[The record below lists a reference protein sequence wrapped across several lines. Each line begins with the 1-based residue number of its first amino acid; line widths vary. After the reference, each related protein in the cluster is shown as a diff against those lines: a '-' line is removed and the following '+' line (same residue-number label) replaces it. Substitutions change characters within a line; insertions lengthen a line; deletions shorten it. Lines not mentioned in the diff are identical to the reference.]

1 MPQTIYLDPAHRETA
16 APKTGAGNS
25 AAIVSITHGNDR
37 SWRSLRAISA
47 FLVLFFLSL
56 SVFSAGTDTLSN
68 EEAVDG
74 LKQALAQSIT
84 VATSKLAT
92 GNGFLGN
99 AGVRIPLPR
108 SLQKAEGVMRNF
120 GMKKQA
126 DALIIAMNRTAETA
140 APEAMIL
147 LVDAVRKMTVADA
160 KGILAGDDDAATEYF
175 RDATAGP
182 LAEKLLPIVRKEIA
196 QSGLLKQLNEFIR
209 RGVKLGLVTEKEVD
223 VENYLTQKILDGYFL
238 MMAEEERAI
247 RKDPI
252 GQGNKLL
259 QEVFGAL
266 K

>member
-1 MPQTIYLDPAHRETA
+1 MLHRNDRNHRPMHA
-16 APKTGAGNS
+16 TGA
-25 AAIVSITHGNDR
+25 
-37 SWRSLRAISA
+37 L
-47 FLVLFFLSL
+47 LVLFCLS
-56 SVFSAGTDTLSN
+56 SPIFAAGSHTLSN
-68 EEAVDG
+68 EEAADG
-74 LKQALAQSIT
+74 LKQALAQSVT
-84 VATSKLAT
+84 VATRKLTA

-108 SLQKAEGVMRNF
+108 SLQKAEGAMRRF

-126 DALIIAMNRTAETA
+126 DALIIAMNRTAEAA

-175 RDATAGP
+175 RDATSGP

-196 QSGLLKQLNEFIR
+196 QSGLLNQLNEFIR

-247 RKDPI
+247 RNDPI

>member
-1 MPQTIYLDPAHRETA
+1 MSQTFHLNPIYQETVSSQIGMGGSMAIISISHRNGKSCRLLHA
-16 APKTGAGNS
+16 AG
-25 AAIVSITHGNDR
+25 V
-37 SWRSLRAISA
+37 L
-47 FLVLFFLSL
+47 LVLFFLS
-56 SVFSAGTDTLSN
+56 SPVFAAGIGTLSN
-68 EEAVDG
+68 EEAVAG
-74 LKQALAQSIT
+74 LKQALAQSVT
-84 VATSKLAT
+84 VATSKLTA

-108 SLQKAEGVMRNF
+108 SLQKAEGMMRSV
-120 GMKKQA
+120 GMNKQA
-126 DALIIAMNRTAETA
+126 DALIIAMNRTATAA

-175 RDATAGP
+175 RDATSGP

-196 QSGLLKQLNEFIR
+196 QSGLLNQLNEFIR

-266 K
+266 R

>member
-1 MPQTIYLDPAHRETA
+1 MPQTLYLDPAYRKTTPPET
-16 APKTGAGNS
+16 GMGNS
-25 AAIVSITHGNDR
+25 VAIISMPHWNGR
-37 SWRSLRAISA
+37 SCRSLRATSV

-74 LKQALAQSIT
+74 LKQALAQSVT
-84 VATSKLAT
+84 VATSKLAA

-99 AGVRIPLPR
+99 TGVRIPLPR

-126 DALIIAMNRTAETA
+126 DALIIAMNRTAEAA

-175 RDATAGP
+175 RDATSGP

-196 QSGLLKQLNEFIR
+196 QSGLLNQLNEFIR

-252 GQGNKLL
+252 GQGNKRL

>member
-1 MPQTIYLDPAHRETA
+1 MPRTLYLNPARRETVLLE
-16 APKTGAGNS
+16 TGTGGS
-25 AAIVSITHGNDR
+25 MAIIPNWNDR
-37 SWRSLRAISA
+37 SYRSMRAMSVL
-47 FLVLFFLSL
+47 LVLFILS
-56 SVFSAGTDTLSN
+56 SPVFAAGIDTLSN
-68 EEAVDG
+68 EEAVDS
-74 LKQALAQSIT
+74 LKQALAQSVT
-84 VATSKLAT
+84 VATSKLAA

-108 SLQKAEGVMRNF
+108 SLQKAEGAMRSF

-126 DALIIAMNRTAETA
+126 DALIIAMNRTAEAA

-175 RDATAGP
+175 RDATSGP

-196 QSGLLKQLNEFIR
+196 QTGLLNQLNEFIR

-247 RKDPI
+247 RKDPL

-259 QEVFGAL
+259 REVFSAF

>member
-1 MPQTIYLDPAHRETA
+1 MPQTIYLDSAYRETM
-16 APKTGAGNS
+16 PPETGTGNGV
-25 AAIVSITHGNDR
+25 AIVSMPHWNGR
-37 SWRSLRAISA
+37 SWWSLRATSA
-47 FLVLFFLSL
+47 LLALFFLS
-56 SVFSAGTDTLSN
+56 SPVFAAGTLSN

-74 LKQALAQSIT
+74 LKQALAQSVT

-126 DALIIAMNRTAETA
+126 DALIIAMNRTAEAA

-175 RDATAGP
+175 RDATSGP

-196 QSGLLKQLNEFIR
+196 QSGLLNQLNEFIR

>member
-1 MPQTIYLDPAHRETA
+1 MPQTIYLDPAYR
-16 APKTGAGNS
+16 KTMPPQTGMRGS
-25 AAIVSITHGNDR
+25 VAIVSMPHWNGR
-37 SWRSLRAISA
+37 SWRSLRATSVLLA
-47 FLVLFFLSL
+47 LFFLS
-56 SVFSAGTDTLSN
+56 SPVFAAGTLSN
-68 EEAVDG
+68 EEAADG

-126 DALIIAMNRTAETA
+126 DALVIAMNRTAEAA

-175 RDATAGP
+175 RDATSGP

-196 QSGLLKQLNEFIR
+196 QSGLLNQLNEFIR

-247 RKDPI
+247 RNDPI
-252 GQGNKLL
+252 GQGSKLL

>member
-1 MPQTIYLDPAHRETA
+1 MPQTIYLDPAYRKTMPPETG
-16 APKTGAGNS
+16 TGGS
-25 AAIVSITHGNDR
+25 VAIVSIPNWNGR
-37 SWRSLRAISA
+37 SCRSLRATSA
-47 FLVLFFLSL
+47 LLILFFLS
-56 SVFSAGTDTLSN
+56 SPVFAAGIDTLSN

-74 LKQALAQSIT
+74 LKQALAQSVT
-84 VATSKLAT
+84 VATSKLT
-92 GNGFLGN
+92 VSNGFLGN

-108 SLQKAEGVMRNF
+108 SLQKAEGVMRSF
-120 GMKKQA
+120 GMKKHA
-126 DALIIAMNRTAETA
+126 DALVIAMNRTAEAA

-175 RDATAGP
+175 RDATSGP

-196 QSGLLKQLNEFIR
+196 QTGLLNQLNEFIR